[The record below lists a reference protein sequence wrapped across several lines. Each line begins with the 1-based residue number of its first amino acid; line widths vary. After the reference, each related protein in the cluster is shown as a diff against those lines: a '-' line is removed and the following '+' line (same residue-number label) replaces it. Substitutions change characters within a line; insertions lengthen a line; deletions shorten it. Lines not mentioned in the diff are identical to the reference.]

1 MDGVNVR
8 AKSLVMK
15 EKELKDIT
23 GDVRSAGFYMLEIG
37 LLRQLLHSKLLKKQR
52 LGQKYF
58 CSRKIQTRL
67 ILD

>member
-1 MDGVNVR
+1 MDGANVR

-37 LLRQLLHSKLLKKQR
+37 LLRQLLHS
-52 LGQKYF
+52 
-58 CSRKIQTRL
+58 RL
-67 ILD
+67 IK